1 MNTIIILLRG
11 INVSGKN
18 KIPMKELRTLLEELG
33 YSDVKTYIQSGN
45 IVLKTEEGL
54 REVEKNIHIKI
65 KEKYDYDVLVLAK
78 EVKEI
83 EEIIQNNPYAHLVEK
98 QIYFTFLFNQTKINE
113 IEVEA
118 KEDEFTISKD
128 IVYVNAVGGYGKTK
142 LTNNFFERKLNVSA
156 TTRNFK
162 TTNKLIELATS

>member
-18 KIPMKELRTLLEELG
+18 KISMKELRTLLEDLG
-33 YSDVKTYIQSGN
+33 YDDVKTYIQSGN
-45 IVLKTEEGL
+45 IVLKTAEGL
-54 REVEKNIHIKI
+54 KEVEKNVHIKI
-65 KEKYDYDVLVLAK
+65 KEKYGYDVHVLAK

-83 EEIIQNNPYAHLVEK
+83 EGILKNNPYSHLAEK
-98 QIYFTFLFNQTKINE
+98 QIYFTFLFKPTEVNK

-118 KEDEFTISKD
+118 KEDEFTILKD
-128 IVYVNAVGGYGKTK
+128 VVYVNAVGGYGKTK
-142 LTNNFFERKLNVSA
+142 LTNNFFERKLKVSA

-162 TTNKLIELATS
+162 TTNYLVELATL

>member
-18 KIPMKELRTLLEELG
+18 KIPMQELRTLLEELG

-45 IVLKTEEGL
+45 IVLKT
-54 REVEKNIHIKI
+54 REDSKEVQKNIHKKI
-65 KEKYDYDVLVLAK
+65 KEKYSYDVFVLAK

-83 EEIIQNNPYAHLVEK
+83 EEILKNNPYSHLNEK
-98 QIYFTFLFNQTKINE
+98 QIYFTFLFNPTEVNE

-118 KEDEFTISKD
+118 KEDEFTILKD
-128 IVYVNAVGGYGKTK
+128 VVYVNAVGGYGKTK
-142 LTNNFFERKLNVSA
+142 LTNNFFERKLKVSA

-162 TTNKLIELATS
+162 TTNKLIELASS